1 MSATLL
7 SGRKPHSHNDLMRD
21 GSVCAAYAEFLT
33 ETLAFNMHAFG
44 GGGGMIAAAKRPP
57 ARASKPPP
65 GAAMPSHDDLQLP
78 DLVEFRR
85 SDGQIRFHDERLV
98 VVSAAAIG
106 AFRRELISTLGIEA
120 ARRLLFRFGFA
131 NGYRD
136 AVSLRAGFPWAD
148 PLDGVRMGA
157 MLHGIEG
164 AVHADLVQLSLH
176 PTSRRF
182 DAECLWR
189 NSYEAEQHLQQCG
202 TAAEPVCWTLCGYA
216 SGFSSACLGREV
228 LFRETQCAAVSG
240 SHCHVVGRDAAG
252 WKGDGDRL
260 RAEYQLEAL
269 IAELDQP
276 NSQVPSGREAAA
288 RRARRCTDRGRELD
302 VLRERVE
309 QYARRAQMILVSDG
323 MRESLELAARVAPL
337 DTGVLIYGE
346 SGTGKEYV
354 VRMIHEQSARAG
366 QPLVSVNCAALTET
380 LLESELFGHVRGAF
394 TDAIR
399 DKAGL
404 FEVASA
410 GTLFLDEV
418 GEMSAGLQAKLL
430 RALQE
435 REIRRVG
442 SETSIKASPRIV
454 AATNRDLRSAVHAGA
469 FREDLF
475 YRLAAFV
482 IAVPPLRERR
492 EAIPVLA
499 QEFLQRAAAR
509 FNKELSGITPD
520 AMRVLLDYHWPGN
533 VRELQHAVERA
544 VILAAGPRI
553 TARELPPELCL
564 QDGGAPV
571 ESGFDLEEH
580 ERALIEKALAQFG
593 GNRRR
598 AAEALH
604 ISTVTLWRRIKQ
616 YGVAVPSRRQGDG

>member
-1 MSATLL
+1 
-7 SGRKPHSHNDLMRD
+7 
-21 GSVCAAYAEFLT
+21 
-33 ETLAFNMHAFG
+33 
-44 GGGGMIAAAKRPP
+44 
-57 ARASKPPP
+57 
-65 GAAMPSHDDLQLP
+65 MPSQENLQLA

-85 SDGQIRFHDERLV
+85 SEGQIRFHDDRLV
-98 VVSAAAIG
+98 LFNAAAIG
-106 AFRRELISTLGIEA
+106 ALRHDILSALGLQAGRRV
-120 ARRLLFRFGFA
+120 LFRFGFT

-136 AVSLRAGFPWAD
+136 AVSLRAAFAWSD
-148 PLDGVRMGA
+148 PMDGVRMGVEF
-157 MLHGIEG
+157 HGVRG
-164 AVHADLVQLSLH
+164 AVHADPIRLALH
-176 PTSRRF
+176 RASNRF
-182 DAECLWR
+182 EAEALWR
-189 NSYEAEQHLQQCG
+189 HSYEAEQHLQHCG
-202 TAAEPVCWTLCGYA
+202 PAAEPACWTLCGYA
-216 SGFSSACLGREV
+216 SGFASACLGREV
-228 LFRETQCAAVSG
+228 YFRETQCAAVSG
-240 SHCHVVGRDAAG
+240 SHCVVEGKDAAS
-252 WKGDGDRL
+252 WGDDGERM
-260 RAEYQLEAL
+260 RADYGCDAL
-269 IAELDQP
+269 LAELQQRPGGPHPDRASP
-276 NSQVPSGREAAA
+276 GRRE
-288 RRARRCTDRGRELD
+288 RRCGGRELD
-302 VLRERVE
+302 ALRERVD
-309 QYARRAQMILVSDG
+309 QYARRSQMVLVSGG

-337 DTGVLIYGE
+337 DTGVLICGE

-404 FEVASA
+404 FEVASS

-454 AATNRDLRSAVHAGA
+454 AATNRDLRSAVHEGT

-482 IAVPPLRERR
+482 ITVPPLRERR
-492 EAIPVLA
+492 EAVSALA

-509 FNKELSGITPD
+509 CGKELQGIAPD
-520 AMRVLLDYHWPGN
+520 AMRVLLDYDWPGN

-544 VILAAGPRI
+544 AILAVGPRI
-553 TARELPPELCL
+553 TARELPPELTL
-564 QDGGAPV
+564 PDGGLPMG
-571 ESGFDLEEH
+571 SGFDLEAH

-593 GNRRR
+593 GSRKR
-598 AAEALH
+598 AAEALN
-604 ISTVTLWRRIKQ
+604 ISTVTLWRRIRQ
-616 YGVAVPSRRQGDG
+616 YGVRVPPARDGTR